1 LRDWQELLRYPLADD
16 KWILKVIIGS
26 LIMLVPVVNLLLL
39 GYAIAC
45 IELGM
50 RGRRRLPDW
59 DAWQDYIRDA
69 VSASLI
75 VLAYLII
82 PMALTVIL
90 SHIPL
95 IGILLGAILIFL
107 TGALT
112 PMALA
117 AFAMRRDISDAFS
130 LIDII
135 HQISSHLELYLS
147 GYLFLILS
155 TCLGLILII
164 VLPYLACLWS
174 ILVFW
179 SLVVFSYLTGC
190 LARGV

>member
-1 LRDWQELLRYPLADD
+1 
-16 KWILKVIIGS
+16 
-26 LIMLVPVVNLLLL
+26 
-39 GYAIAC
+39 
-45 IELGM
+45 
-50 RGRRRLPDW
+50 
-59 DAWQDYIRDA
+59 
-69 VSASLI
+69 
-75 VLAYLII
+75 
-82 PMALTVIL
+82 
-90 SHIPL
+90 
-95 IGILLGAILIFL
+95 
-107 TGALT
+107 
-112 PMALA
+112 MALA